1 MGSAKW
7 STNRWDVRWSHVAQ
21 QAGGPNAVLS
31 GCLDE
36 LGWSPKALARK
47 LNRVFGAGTVAESA
61 PYHWRD
67 GGSLPRSP
75 LPMMAAYVLS
85 QELGRAISV
94 AELWQGRAGDSS
106 ALVPADTDLA
116 RPWTVQGMEAI
127 VEDWVMGGLV
137 DRRRFLAISGAGLL
151 AIVAQ
156 YLDGTAG
163 RGQYAPRIAPSNGAD
178 PLVDQVEQHLPMLQ
192 LLDDEHG
199 GARHLPYV
207 GAQFRAVGLLIHD
220 GGHSPVVTSR
230 LIRALAEIGQL
241 AGWMA
246 FDAAD
251 HGLAQR
257 YFATALRAA
266 HQAND
271 LPLCAHILGDL
282 SFQAASRG
290 HPADA
295 IALGEAARRAS
306 EAAPPAA
313 RASVLSRLA
322 YAYAAAG
329 RDNDFA
335 HTRGS
340 ARELIASRDGSQ
352 EEPRWMYFLT
362 GNHLDCQAGY
372 GFIHM
377 GRARQK
383 ADGGTMARRFLAQGT
398 EMLLSGAYDVP
409 RGDPSQRR
417 AMFEGAWLAL
427 GHSAHGDLEAACE
440 IGQIAADRLDVV
452 RSPRSAA
459 LLHQL
464 AADLRRRQR
473 NPHVR
478 SFLPV
483 LEDALARHAPSTPP
497 GR

>member
-1 MGSAKW
+1 MAP
-7 STNRWDVRWSHVAQ
+7 R
-21 QAGGPNAVLS
+21 AGTPNIVLT

-67 GGSLPRSP
+67 AGSLPRSP

-85 QELGRAISV
+85 QELGRPLTA
-94 AELWQGRAGDSS
+94 AELWQGRVGNSS
-106 ALVPADTDLA
+106 AFVPADTDLA
-116 RPWTVQGMEAI
+116 RPWTLQGMEAI
-127 VEDWVMGGLV
+127 VEDWVMGGIV
-137 DRRRFLAISGAGLL
+137 DRRRYLAISGVGLL

-163 RGQYAPRIAPSNGAD
+163 RGQHAARLTPPLGAD
-178 PLVDQVEQHLPMLQ
+178 PLVDHVEQHLPMLQ

-207 GAQFRAVGLLIHD
+207 GAQFRAVGLLIRE
-220 GGHSPVVTSR
+220 GGHSPAATSR

-266 HQAND
+266 HQVND
-271 LPLCAHILGDL
+271 LPLSAHILGDL

-295 IALGEAARRAS
+295 VALGEAARRAS
-306 EAAPPAA
+306 DAAPPAV

-322 YAYAAAG
+322 YAYATAG

-335 HTRGS
+335 HTRGL
-340 ARELIASRDGSQ
+340 ARELVTDRASGQ

-362 GNHLDCQAGY
+362 DNHLDCQAGY
-372 GFIHM
+372 GLIQM
-377 GRARQK
+377 GTAQRAAGQSK
-383 ADGGTMARRFLAQGT
+383 KSRRFLAQGT
-398 EMLLSGAYDVP
+398 ELLRSGAYGTP

-427 GHSAHGDLEAACE
+427 GHSAHGDLEAACDV
-440 IGQIAADRLDVV
+440 GRIAANRLDVV

-464 AADLRRRQR
+464 AGDLRRRQR

-478 SFLPV
+478 SFLPT
-483 LEDALARHAPSTPP
+483 LENALAQHAPSTSP

>member
-1 MGSAKW
+1 MG
-7 STNRWDVRWSHVAQ
+7 Q
-21 QAGGPNAVLS
+21 QAGGPNAALS
-31 GCLDE
+31 RCLDE

-85 QELGRAISV
+85 QELGRAVSV

-163 RGQYAPRIAPSNGAD
+163 RGRYTSRMAPPPGAD

-207 GAQFRAVGLLIHD
+207 GAQFRAVGLLIHE
-220 GGHSPVVTSR
+220 GGHPPAVASR
-230 LIRALAEIGQL
+230 LTRALAEIGQL

-266 HQAND
+266 HQVND

-335 HTRGS
+335 HTRSS
-340 ARELIASRDGSQ
+340 ARELIASRDGSR

-362 GNHLDCQAGY
+362 DNHLDCQAGY
-372 GFIHM
+372 GFVQM

-383 ADGGTMARRFLAQGT
+383 EDGGTKGRRFLAQGT
-398 EMLLSGAYDVP
+398 EMLRSGAYDVP

-427 GHSAHGDLEAACE
+427 GHSAYGDLEAACE

>member
-1 MGSAKW
+1 M
-7 STNRWDVRWSHVAQ
+7 AQ

-246 FDAAD
+246 FDAAG

-282 SFQAASRG
+282 CFQAASRG

-335 HTRGS
+335 HTGGS

-362 GNHLDCQAGY
+362 DNHLDCQAGY
-372 GFIHM
+372 GFIQM

-383 ADGGTMARRFLAQGT
+383 ADGGTKARRFLVQGT
-398 EMLLSGAYDVP
+398 EMLRSGAYDVP

-440 IGQIAADRLDVV
+440 IGQIAADRLDTVC
-452 RSPRSAA
+452 SPRSAA